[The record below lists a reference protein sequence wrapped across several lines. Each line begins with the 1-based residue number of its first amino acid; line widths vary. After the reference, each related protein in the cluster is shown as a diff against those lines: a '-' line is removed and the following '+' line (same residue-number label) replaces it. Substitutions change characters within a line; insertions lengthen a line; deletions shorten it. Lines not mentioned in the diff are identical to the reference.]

1 VDAFLPLL
9 VLAALGVP
17 AALSVLSAMGLLDWG
32 ARTRARL
39 WREAARAAGLSGV
52 EESHGTLAGW
62 SGPLRVRL
70 STYGSGR
77 VYGTRITVSGSGLPA
92 GLTVRPEGAGTVL
105 QSVRGVHEIEIGHD
119 TFDSAAWVQGDPT
132 VARAVLDSANRSA
145 LRALFEG
152 RLQRPRLSPFWAT
165 GRLDD
170 GVLRVDVPEVTPPTG
185 GATSEGGAFSAVGSD
200 YVGGLD
206 RLHEVL
212 PVVLALARRLATPP
226 DVARRLAD
234 NVETDPVTGV
244 RLQCLTTLFREF
256 PTHEATR
263 EALLAALE
271 DPDAEVR
278 LRAGIALGR
287 EGHDVVLAIAGGE
300 GAPDETTARAVA
312 ALAGSLS
319 ADEAAALLR
328 SALRTRRVAT
338 AKECVGALGHRGGRT
353 AVEALARVLAVEADE
368 LAWAAARALAMTRD
382 PAAEGPL
389 LRALADGTRDLRL
402 AAATALGH
410 VGTVAAVAPLMEAES
425 DGGDMRR
432 AARQAVAQIQSR
444 LAEAAGAAPGQLS
457 LAGGEPGRLSLV
469 AGEEGRLSLVPG
481 IRDPGDDP
489 TAEPSGHG
497 RTEDSSGDGRTAPSE

>member
-1 VDAFLPLL
+1 MDAVLPLL
-9 VLAALGVP
+9 VIAAFAVP
-17 AALSVLSAMGLLDWG
+17 AVLEGLSAMGLIDWG
-32 ARTRARL
+32 ARARVRL
-39 WREAARAAGLSGV
+39 WREAARAASLSGV
-52 EESHGTLAGW
+52 EESRGTLAGW

-77 VYGTRITVSGSGLPA
+77 VHGTRITVSGSGLPA

-105 QSVRGVHEIEIGHD
+105 QSVRGVREIEIGHD
-119 TFDSAAWVQGDPT
+119 TFDSAAWVQGDPA

-152 RLQRPRLSPFWAT
+152 RLERPRLSPFWAT
-165 GRLDD
+165 GRLDE

-185 GATSEGGAFSAVGSD
+185 GERSEAGAVWAVGRD

-212 PVVLALARRLATPP
+212 PAVLALARRLATPP

-234 NVETDPVTGV
+234 NARSDPVTGV
-244 RLQCLTTLFREF
+244 RLQCLTTLSREF
-256 PTHEATR
+256 PNHEATR

-271 DPDAEVR
+271 DPDAELR

-287 EGHDVVLAIAGGE
+287 EGRGVVFAIAGGE

-319 ADEAAALLR
+319 AEEATELLR
-328 SALRTRRVAT
+328 SALRTRRLAT
-338 AKECVGALGHRGGRT
+338 AKECVGVLGRRGGRT
-353 AVEALARVLAVEADE
+353 AVEALRRVLAVEADE

-382 PAAEGPL
+382 PGAEGPL
-389 LRALADGTRDLRL
+389 LRALGGGPRDLRL
-402 AAATALGH
+402 AAAAALGH
-410 VGTVAAVAPLMEAES
+410 VGTVAAVAPLMEAEAE
-425 DGGDMRR
+425 GGDMRR

-457 LAGGEPGRLSLV
+457 LAGGESGRLSL
-469 AGEEGRLSLVPG
+469 ATGEEGRLSLVSKIGSPG
-481 IRDPGDDP
+481 HDATTDSSSRR
-489 TAEPSGHG
+489 
-497 RTEDSSGDGRTAPSE
+497 RTENSSGDGGTAPSE